1 MPDTRIT
8 RERLKNHWVYSSW
21 KYLLM
26 VVIFVAGWNLT
37 YSVTEYK
44 PPREKRL
51 EMYVLAQAY
60 NDENVRALAAEMAP
74 EFVGEEEGDMEA
86 LNFYTMSYGG
96 SEDTYGPQL
105 LMTRLASFE
114 GDIYL
119 VDEETMASFVS
130 QELATPLDD
139 YIASGALHVDGIDL
153 ETGTRAEPAGEDEEG
168 NTIYSSERHVYALPA
183 QQLYGM
189 LENELVDN
197 RGMYFVV
204 MSYSDMPDLCIE
216 LLNAFIDR
224 FKEDKP
230 DWLIAQ
236 EERKR
241 QEIADLPS
249 EMTVDSLKSQATPE
263 PTEAASDEP
272 DQPADDAT
280 AAPQ

>member
-8 RERLKNHWVYSSW
+8 KERLKNHWVYSSW

-51 EMYVLAQAY
+51 EMYVLSQAF
-60 NDENVRALAAEMAP
+60 NDENIRALAQEMSP

-96 SEDTYGPQL
+96 SDDTYGPQV
-105 LMTRLASFE
+105 LMTRLASHE
-114 GDIYL
+114 GDIYM
-119 VDEETMASFVS
+119 VDEQTMSSFIS
-130 QELATPLDD
+130 QELALPLDE
-139 YIASGALHVDGIDL
+139 YIAAGALNVDGIDL
-153 ETGTRAEPAGEDEEG
+153 ETGTRAEPIGEDESG
-168 NTIYSSERHVYALPA
+168 NTLYGSTRLVYALPA
-183 QQLYGM
+183 EQLYGM

-197 RGMYFVV
+197 RGMYFVI
-204 MSYSDMPDLCIE
+204 MSYTDKPDACVE
-216 LLNAFIDR
+216 LLNALIDR

-230 DWLIAQ
+230 QWIIDA

-249 EMTVDSLKSQATPE
+249 EMTVDSLKTQATPK
-263 PTEAASDEP
+263 PTADAQSSDEP
-272 DQPADDAT
+272 EPTAT
-280 AAPQ
+280 AAAQ

>member
-1 MPDTRIT
+1 
-8 RERLKNHWVYSSW
+8 
-21 KYLLM
+21 
-26 VVIFVAGWNLT
+26 
-37 YSVTEYK
+37 
-44 PPREKRL
+44 
-51 EMYVLAQAY
+51 
-60 NDENVRALAAEMAP
+60 
-74 EFVGEEEGDMEA
+74 
-86 LNFYTMSYGG
+86 
-96 SEDTYGPQL
+96 
-105 LMTRLASFE
+105 
-114 GDIYL
+114 
-119 VDEETMASFVS
+119 
-130 QELATPLDD
+130 
-139 YIASGALHVDGIDL
+139 
-153 ETGTRAEPAGEDEEG
+153 
-168 NTIYSSERHVYALPA
+168 
-183 QQLYGM
+183 M

-204 MSYSDMPDLCIE
+204 MSYSDKPDLCIE

-272 DQPADDAT
+272 DQTEGDAT